1 MEQDDSN
8 PTWRSADDSDDDN
21 DWNAAFGYDAT
32 PPGQNMQAQLDAQGE
47 DVVDEE
53 SNVGTASFFN
63 TESLRNFGR
72 MFSPVLVPLPFA
84 LLIFLFTYVVSLR
97 QHLYLQ
103 TLPLAILL
111 LALAIMQGTMLYYAG
126 SNEDL
131 WLLCMIFGYSLFL
144 LVGSFAIFG
153 AVGAIILLILLLLI
167 MGFLAQRGFHPVS
180 EGYVNIVYSFGKYT
194 RTLYSGPRFIWPWEK
209 VIQRLS
215 IKERL
220 WTCPLQVVKISRDQ
234 DVHLTATLSFQLV
247 AEDAHLAFAVEKWEE
262 SLHTLFIGTL
272 QSLINQ
278 LSPADFVAW
287 PQGQGSPL
295 RSTDTNAPMDPTQDT
310 RWDRINNALASRIQD
325 HVAAWGIQVNWVRI
339 QDITL
344 IPHLAPAASPPPGM
358 QVQARQTVA
367 ADNYAPEPKNQGV
380 KQPAGTGNAG
390 TQKTSPQAASSGD
403 PDQTVVMDSNTVKQ
417 QMVHPQPQPTMPVQ
431 PQITTPNPD
440 AESTTSPKAIKVDM
454 LKDIYEAVRQGR
466 ITDPDTIR
474 DLARRFEVVA
484 RDPELSQKAEFDAAR
499 AANTLYQRAKT
510 IEEYARTRVGSN
522 VKS

>member
-1 MEQDDSN
+1 MTMEQDDSN
-8 PTWRSADDSDDDN
+8 STWRSADDSDDDN
-21 DWNAAFGYDAT
+21 DWDAAFGYGAA

-53 SNVGTASFFN
+53 SDVGRTASFFN
-63 TESLRNFGR
+63 MESLR
-72 MFSPVLVPLPFA
+72 
-84 LLIFLFTYVVSLR
+84 FLFTYVVSLR

-144 LVGSFAIFG
+144 LVGTFAIFG
-153 AVGAIILLILLLLI
+153 TVGAIILLILLLLI

-417 QMVHPQPQPTMPVQ
+417 QMVHPQPQ
-431 PQITTPNPD
+431 ITTPNPD
-440 AESTTSPKAIKVDM
+440 AAATTSPKAIKVDM
-454 LKDIYEAVRQGR
+454 LRDVYEAVRQGR

>member
-1 MEQDDSN
+1 MTMEQDDSN
-8 PTWRSADDSDDDN
+8 STWRSADDSDDDN
-21 DWNAAFGYDAT
+21 DWDAAIGYGAA

-47 DVVDEE
+47 EVVDEE
-53 SNVGTASFFN
+53 SGVGTTSFFN

-144 LVGSFAIFG
+144 LVGTFAIFG
-153 AVGAIILLILLLLI
+153 AVGAIILLMLLLSR
-167 MGFLAQRGFHPVS
+167 MGFVAAPGFHS
-180 EGYVNIVYSFGKYT
+180 LTEGDVTIVYSFGKYT
-194 RTLYSGPRFIWPWEK
+194 RTLYPGPRFIWPWEK

-358 QVQARQTVA
+358 QVQARQTMV
-367 ADNYAPEPKNQGV
+367 ADNYAPDSKNQGV

-403 PDQTVVMDSNTVKQ
+403 PDQTVVMDSNTMKQ
-417 QMVHPQPQPTMPVQ
+417 QMVHPQ

-440 AESTTSPKAIKVDM
+440 AAATTSPKAIKVDM

-474 DLARRFEVVA
+474 DLA
-484 RDPELSQKAEFDAAR
+484 
-499 AANTLYQRAKT
+499 
-510 IEEYARTRVGSN
+510 
-522 VKS
+522 

>member
-1 MEQDDSN
+1 MTMEQDDSN
-8 PTWRSADDSDDDN
+8 PVWRSADDDDDDS
-21 DWNAAFGYDAT
+21 DWDAVFGYSAA
-32 PPGQNMQAQLDAQGE
+32 PPGQNMQAQLDPQGG
-47 DVVDEE
+47 DVVDEN
-53 SNVGTASFFN
+53 SDVGTASFFN
-63 TESLRNFGR
+63 MESLRNFGR

-84 LLIFLFTYVVSLR
+84 LLIFLFTYIVSLK

-103 TLPLAILL
+103 PLPLAILL

-131 WLLCMIFGYSLFL
+131 WLVCMIFGYSLFL
-144 LVGSFAIFG
+144 LVGMFAIFG
-153 AVGAIILLILLLLI
+153 AVGTIILLLLLLLL

-180 EGYVNIVYSFGKYT
+180 EGYVNIVYSFNRYT
-194 RTLYSGPRFIWPWEK
+194 RTLYPGPRFIWPWEK
-209 VIQRLS
+209 VVQRLS
-215 IKERL
+215 TKERL

-234 DVHLTATLSFQLV
+234 DVHLIATLSFQLV

-262 SLHTLFIGTL
+262 SLHKLFIGTL
-272 QSLINQ
+272 QSLVNQ

-287 PQGQGSPL
+287 SQGQGSPL
-295 RSTDTNAPMDPTQDT
+295 RSTDAAPMDPTQDT

-367 ADNYAPEPKNQGV
+367 ADNYAPDPKNQGV
-380 KQPAGTGNAG
+380 KQAAGTVNAG
-390 TQKTSPQAASSGD
+390 AQKTSPQAASSGD
-403 PDQTVVMDSNTVKQ
+403 PDRTVVMDSNTVKQ
-417 QMVHPQPQPTMPVQ
+417 QMVHPQPPTTPMQ
-431 PQITTPNPD
+431 PQTTTPNPE
-440 AESTTSPKAIKVDM
+440 AATTTSPKAIKVDM
-454 LKDIYEAVRQGR
+454 LKDVYEAVRQGR
-466 ITDPDTIR
+466 ITDPGTIR

-484 RDPELSQKAEFDAAR
+484 ANPELSQKVEFDAAR

-510 IEEYARTRVGSN
+510 IEEYSQARVSSN
-522 VKS
+522 MKS

>member
-1 MEQDDSN
+1 MTMEQDDSN
-8 PTWRSADDSDDDN
+8 STWRSADDSDDDN
-21 DWNAAFGYDAT
+21 DWDAAFGYGAA

-53 SNVGTASFFN
+53 SDVGRTASFFN
-63 TESLRNFGR
+63 MESLRNFGR
-72 MFSPVLVPLPFA
+72 TFSPVLVPLPFA

-111 LALAIMQGTMLYYAG
+111 LVGT
-126 SNEDL
+126 
-131 WLLCMIFGYSLFL
+131 
-144 LVGSFAIFG
+144 FAIFG
-153 AVGAIILLILLLLI
+153 TVGAIILLILLLLI

-358 QVQARQTVA
+358 
-367 ADNYAPEPKNQGV
+367 
-380 KQPAGTGNAG
+380 
-390 TQKTSPQAASSGD
+390 
-403 PDQTVVMDSNTVKQ
+403 
-417 QMVHPQPQPTMPVQ
+417 
-431 PQITTPNPD
+431 
-440 AESTTSPKAIKVDM
+440 
-454 LKDIYEAVRQGR
+454 
-466 ITDPDTIR
+466 
-474 DLARRFEVVA
+474 
-484 RDPELSQKAEFDAAR
+484 
-499 AANTLYQRAKT
+499 
-510 IEEYARTRVGSN
+510 
-522 VKS
+522 